1 MKWIK
6 LATGVD
12 EVDKACYWSG
22 WSFLLEWMKWIKLAT
37 GVDEDCYWSG
47 CLQLEWK
54 TCVETNS
61 FKSMTKL
68 QLFYIYIYMN

>member
-1 MKWIK
+1 ME
-6 LATGVD
+6 LSTGVD
-12 EVDKACYWSG
+12 EVFYWSG
-22 WSFLLEWMKWIKLAT
+22 WSLLLEWMKRSKLAT

-61 FKSMTKL
+61 LKNVTEL
-68 QLFYIYIYMN
+68 LLFYI